1 MFACI
6 GMFFDNT
13 LFLSILIVYDNQFA
27 RHQNERSIKKPS
39 IVLDFFFF
47 LSFWKEQEQQESL
60 FCKLHHVAITN
71 CIQQI
76 NIVIFPTLK
85 MRPLRPG
92 QFSSLLKV
100 THLMHG
106 TFQGSPNPWSLD
118 SDFEL
123 GASELGINFS
133 ITPSLMVKILSF

>member
-1 MFACI
+1 MFECI
-6 GMFFDNT
+6 GMFFNNM

-39 IVLDFFFF
+39 IVLEFFFF
-47 LSFWKEQEQQESL
+47 SFWKEQERQENL

-85 MRPLRPG
+85 MSPLRPG

-106 TFQGSPNPWSLD
+106 TFQGSNPWSLD
-118 SDFEL
+118 SDFEI

-133 ITPSLMVKILSF
+133 ITPSLMVKFLSF

>member
-1 MFACI
+1 MFECI
-6 GMFFDNT
+6 GMFFNNM

-39 IVLDFFFF
+39 IVLEFFFF
-47 LSFWKEQEQQESL
+47 SFWKEQEQQESL

-76 NIVIFPTLK
+76 NIVILPTLK
-85 MRPLRPG
+85 MSPLRPG
-92 QFSSLLKV
+92 QFSSLLQL
-100 THLMHG
+100 THLMRG
-106 TFQGSPNPWSLD
+106 TFQGSNPWSLD
-118 SDFEL
+118 SDFEI

-133 ITPSLMVKILSF
+133 ITPSLMVKVLSF